1 MTNEKGRGISPFSF
15 YSLLFISR
23 IFGLLTFPNDGTPT
37 LSAFNGNLIAL
48 TYIPL
53 TILFSLPVLFLR
65 RKTGCSGRYR
75 IGETHPAAAGAIFV
89 SYACFFLLQA
99 ALCAMMLDSFSGTAM
114 FRHGG
119 HPWLMLLF
127 FIFSLLTASTGM
139 ETAARAAPPV
149 LLFFFLTV
157 CLLSAATLPYFEP
170 ENLQRA
176 SNVSVSL
183 LLRNGLFAALRTAE
197 PAGLVFYASN
207 RKKGGQ
213 YGLPIT
219 ISLIGMTV
227 SLLFTLICGVTGAF
241 GETQRFQFYTLT
253 TVAELGT
260 VERMDDLLSVL
271 WVFCA
276 MLKTVFYLTLAID
289 GFRYAGIRLQ
299 TKGGFL
305 FLLAAAWGSY
315 LLLIKADAVRRFFTD
330 SAGNMLLVFLFTALL
345 PSVLLCAESQRK
357 RKGKKNNEA
366 A

>member
-1 MTNEKGRGISPFSF
+1 MNAKNIRIRPFSF
-15 YSLLFISR
+15 YSLIFISR
-23 IFGLLTFPNDGTPT
+23 IFGLLTFPNDDTAT
-37 LSAFNGNLIAL
+37 LTSFNGNLIAV

-53 TILFSLPVLFLR
+53 TVLLSLPIMLLR
-65 RKTGCSGRYR
+65 KKTGYSGVYK
-75 IGETHPAAAGAIFV
+75 IGETHPAAAKTVFAG
-89 SYACFFLLQA
+89 YACFFLWQA
-99 ALCAMMLDSFSGTAM
+99 ALGAVMLDSFSGVAM
-114 FRHGG
+114 FQRAG

-127 FIFSLLTASTGM
+127 FALALVAALTGQ

-149 LLFFFLTV
+149 LLFFFATV
-157 CLLSAATLPYFEP
+157 CMLSAATLPYFSK
-170 ENLQRA
+170 ENLQKL
-176 SNVSVSL
+176 SETDVSRLVQ
-183 LLRNGLFAALRTAE
+183 NGLAAALRTAE
-197 PAGLVFYASN
+197 PAGLLFYASG
-207 RKKGGQ
+207 RQKGGQ
-213 YGLPIT
+213 SGLPLT
-219 ISLIGMTV
+219 ISAIGVTV
-227 SLLFTLICGVTGAF
+227 SLLFTLITGVTGAF

-260 VERMDDLLSVL
+260 VERMDDLLCVL
-271 WVFCA
+271 WVFFA